1 LRKQAE
7 CEELGSRV
15 GGLTEEN
22 EKLRGEVKRLQEQ
35 CAALSEDNKKLR
47 GSVEAAGGVV
57 DTPAPELPS
66 GPTEEEKKA
75 AAAAGAKAAAEAMEA
90 AKKVAALAG
99 VSVEEITRRVEA
111 LQRVTH

>member
-1 LRKQAE
+1 MRQ
-7 CEELGSRV
+7 
-15 GGLTEEN
+15 

-35 CAALSEDNKKLR
+35 CAALSADNKKLR

-57 DTPAPELPS
+57 DTPAPKLPS

-90 AKKVAALAG
+90 AKKVAALAAG
-99 VSVEEITRRVEA
+99 DSDDPDDDGSKDYEDGDSKD
-111 LQRVTH
+111 